1 MKIDDLAQELE
12 EVARKLSVRVSY
24 EDLRWEGPGG
34 KGGSCRV
41 HDERRIIINKALN
54 KEDRALILARELG
67 KFPLEEISVPPRVR
81 EFIEDSRADPA
92 PEGP

>member
-1 MKIDDLAQELE
+1 MKIDDLAHELE

-54 KEDRALILARELG
+54 KEDRARILARELG
-67 KFPLEEISVPPRVR
+67 KFPLEEMSVPPGVR
-81 EFIEDSRADPA
+81 EFIDDSRVDLA